1 MKIMIFG
8 AGALG
13 SALGGFLSK
22 YHEVILI
29 GRKKHVSAINKR
41 ELKITGLWGKHVF
54 RNMK

>member
-13 SALGGFLSK
+13 STLRGYLSK

-41 ELKITGLWGKHVF
+41 GLEITSLCGKHAF